1 MEKFLFVPTSE
12 VLNQPENDE
21 LSTRTL
27 EEQAAFYQRQADLAR
42 TAATLS
48 RAGSQQQEKLDAV
61 IKKNQAA
68 ANEFLHRL
76 AKSIGKQGCIF
87 GESRPELGPESFSFE
102 YAQTVIAPFG
112 NGYHPKYRNI
122 LRRKPVNPR
131 LRQSTK

>member
-48 RAGSQQQEKLDAV
+48 RAGSQQQ
-61 IKKNQAA
+61 
-68 ANEFLHRL
+68 
-76 AKSIGKQGCIF
+76 
-87 GESRPELGPESFSFE
+87 
-102 YAQTVIAPFG
+102 
-112 NGYHPKYRNI
+112 
-122 LRRKPVNPR
+122 
-131 LRQSTK
+131 

>member
-61 IKKNQAA
+61 IKKRTKLQRTNSYIVWQSQSVSKDVSSGKAA
-68 ANEFLHRL
+68 QN
-76 AKSIGKQGCIF
+76 
-87 GESRPELGPESFSFE
+87 
-102 YAQTVIAPFG
+102 
-112 NGYHPKYRNI
+112 
-122 LRRKPVNPR
+122 
-131 LRQSTK
+131 

>member
-61 IKKNQAA
+61 IKK
-68 ANEFLHRL
+68 EPSCSERIPT
-76 AKSIGKQGCIF
+76 SF
-87 GESRPELGPESFSFE
+87 GE
-102 YAQTVIAPFG
+102 
-112 NGYHPKYRNI
+112 
-122 LRRKPVNPR
+122 VNR
-131 LRQSTK
+131 